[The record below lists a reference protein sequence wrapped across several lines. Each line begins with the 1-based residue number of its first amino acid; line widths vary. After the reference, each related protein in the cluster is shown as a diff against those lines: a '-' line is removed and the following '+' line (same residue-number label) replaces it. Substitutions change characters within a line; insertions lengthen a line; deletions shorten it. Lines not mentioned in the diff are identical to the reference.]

1 MSFAISWMAFM
12 RRACSSLF
20 LLPLLFMSCFL
31 SSTLSLKPPQQSD
44 GLSRN
49 WGHRGDQWVRR
60 LSIQP
65 LITLN
70 RFIYL
75 RHAIRSSCFYL
86 ACQLSVTS
94 RIQWSSE
101 AVWEGYI
108 ILSRDRVFDFF
119 HLLDL
124 HVYPL
129 GVYHRLRT
137 SSMLHTI
144 TQQYKKCYIKYI
156 NVLPL
161 NRVAGAFAP
170 FFHKRTLPNAEG
182 KPQLYSSV
190 HAHALLLI
198 WNTFP

>member
-1 MSFAISWMAFM
+1 MSFAISWIAFT
-12 RRACSSLF
+12 RRARASAF
-20 LLPLLFMSCFL
+20 LLPLLFMSCFP
-31 SSTLSLKPPQQSD
+31 SSTPLPSQQPD

-49 WGHRGDQWVRR
+49 WGHRGDQWLGL

-75 RHAIRSSCFYL
+75 RHAITSSCFYL

-108 ILSRDRVFDFF
+108 ILSRDHVFDFF
-119 HLLDL
+119 HLSDL

-129 GVYHRLRT
+129 GVYRRLRT
-137 SSMLHTI
+137 SNILHTI
-144 TQQYKKCYIKYI
+144 TQQYKECYKKYI
-156 NVLPL
+156 NVFPL
-161 NRVAGAFAP
+161 NRIAGAFTP
-170 FFHKRTLPNAEG
+170 FFYERTLPNAEE
-182 KPQLYSSV
+182 KPQLYSCV
-190 HAHALLLI
+190 HTHALLVI
-198 WNTFP
+198 WNIFP